1 MSTYAAMLL
10 ETFDCTVGLLK
21 EEKDLISPVF
31 LMAAQVLNSTLT
43 VDGSSKWTTNNGF
56 F

>member
-10 ETFDCTVGLLK
+10 ETFDCTVGLVK
-21 EEKDLISPVF
+21 AEKDLISPVF
-31 LMAAQVLNSTLT
+31 L
-43 VDGSSKWTTNNGF
+43 F